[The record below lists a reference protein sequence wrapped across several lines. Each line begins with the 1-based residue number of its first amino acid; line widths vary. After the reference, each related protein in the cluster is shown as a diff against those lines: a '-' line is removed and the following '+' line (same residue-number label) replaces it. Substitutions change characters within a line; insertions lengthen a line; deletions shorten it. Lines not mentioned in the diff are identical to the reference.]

1 MRAARWS
8 RMARSMAQRD
18 RLYLRPLCSIR
29 ESDSPGRSG
38 GGRSVTTSG
47 PPPKS
52 AGCHFISQF
61 QVATSMECCADW
73 AGGKADQV
81 SVVQVPH
88 AVISSKRDDEDMAH
102 LASTG
107 NQISNGHWLPEQ
119 KRNFRLVVA
128 TSCRLSPNGQPVAG
142 RTIATAAAGCIG

>member
-1 MRAARWS
+1 
-8 RMARSMAQRD
+8 
-18 RLYLRPLCSIR
+18 
-29 ESDSPGRSG
+29 
-38 GGRSVTTSG
+38 
-47 PPPKS
+47 
-52 AGCHFISQF
+52 
-61 QVATSMECCADW
+61 MECCADW

-128 TSCRLSPNGQPVAG
+128 TSCRLSPNGQPVAD